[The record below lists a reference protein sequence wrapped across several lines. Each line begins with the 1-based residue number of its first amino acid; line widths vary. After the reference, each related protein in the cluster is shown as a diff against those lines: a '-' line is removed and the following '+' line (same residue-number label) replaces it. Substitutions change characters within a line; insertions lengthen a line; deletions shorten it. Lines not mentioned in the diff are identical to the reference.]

1 MDSEVFLL
9 KAGSLSV
16 FGLEEINSDS
26 ELNDISGGD
35 CYSGGVP
42 GGGCY
47 CFATAG
53 G

>member
-9 KAGSLSV
+9 KAGSLNV
-16 FGLEEINSDS
+16 FGLEEVNSNS
-26 ELNDISGGD
+26 ELNDISGG
-35 CYSGGVP
+35 S
-42 GGGCY
+42 CY